1 MQPIYNW
8 FRITEDKDYTYLCKY
23 ITFSEPYLRLHF
35 EKIYA
40 QYIDFVGISAEYK
53 SYLNKVIELELLEID
68 YALTNDRY
76 YLTFIKLKQN
86 ELDALKKEDE
96 KPQFSMVNAYVSK
109 FIRYTLEQKKET
121 VKEYLESET
130 LTNAQSNG
138 K

>member
-1 MQPIYNW
+1 LPIYNW

-35 EKIYA
+35 EKVYA

-109 FIRYTLEQKKET
+109 FMGFSIDQKKVT
-121 VKEYLESET
+121 VKEYFEFVKLMKE
-130 LTNAQSNG
+130 QNG